1 MNYFKK
7 YVKELFDIY
16 SRGDARE
23 ESFYATL
30 REFLKQFAQDKGKE
44 GIKITILPKKTE
56 AGNPDFQ
63 IWDGRNKLIGYIEAK
78 FPASN
83 LDKIEESSQLLRYR
97 EVYHNL
103 ILTDFFEFR
112 LYRYG
117 KLIDK
122 ALLARPYLMSKLGG
136 VPPLEDIKGVES
148 LLTKFFSFA
157 LPAFITPEKLA
168 EELAKK
174 TRFLKTQ
181 ILLERL
187 KDKKSKL
194 YDFYKA
200 FEKYLLPSLSVDDF
214 ADFFAQTIS
223 YALFAARIRTHNSF
237 TRQTAYH
244 AIPRNLG
251 VLREIFRYIS
261 ASDIESEELQFRVR
275 VDDMVSLLAEA
286 DINSM
291 TKHMVQR
298 GKLDLIYHFYE
309 PFLATYDPER
319 RERLGVYYTPE
330 QVVRYIVRSVDYLL
344 REKFHKS
351 DGLAD
356 YSVKILDPAA
366 GTMTFIGEAIR
377 SATASFVSKWGE
389 GSKRQ
394 FIEDHI
400 LEDFYAFEYLM
411 APYVIGHL
419 KIGLELEELGYELP
433 ENRRFKFYLTN
444 TLTMEELEASNIPLL
459 REMTEEARSAQ
470 KVKSKETPILVVLGN
485 PPYSVSS
492 SNKSEWIEN
501 LMETYKSA
509 VRGERNIQ
517 PLSDD
522 YIKFIRFAHWKIVQ
536 TGHGIVGFITNNS
549 YLSGLIHRGMR
560 KALLDDFDEIYILD
574 LHGNARMGE
583 RAPDGSPDENVFDIM
598 QGVAIALFVRRPDH
612 DEKPAKVFYHSLF
625 GRREEKYDFLNSHDV
640 SNTPWEELKPFEPYY
655 FFVPKDFSLAAE
667 YEKFWSVA
675 EIFPVNS
682 ISITTSRD
690 KFVIDFDK
698 NALRQR
704 ISVFRDLRK
713 SDEEIRILYG
723 LRDTSYFKLP
733 QARQKVAQDE
743 DWELKII
750 SILYRPFDVRW
761 IFYHTAVIE
770 RNRYRVMR
778 HMLVEENLGL
788 LTNRQIR
795 ASQIA
800 HSLATNLIADSH
812 VFETMHASLYLFPLY
827 LYHIPDEKKLALHG
841 EGERK
846 PNLNPEFIRQIE
858 QIVGKT
864 TPEKIFYYIYAVL
877 YCPTYRER
885 YQEFLRIDFPKIP
898 LPPGAEAFEK
908 FAEIGH
914 KLVELHLL
922 RAPELSNPVA
932 KFHGEG
938 DCVVQKIKYDPQK
951 RRVWIN
957 KTQYFSPVEPE
968 WWEYHIGGYQVL
980 EKWLKDRKR
989 RRLSLEESQ
998 TYCKIITAIEKTIE
1012 LQGRLR
1018 EIYRRLE

>member
-1 MNYFKK
+1 
-7 YVKELFDIY
+7 
-16 SRGDARE
+16 
-23 ESFYATL
+23 
-30 REFLKQFAQDKGKE
+30 
-44 GIKITILPKKTE
+44 
-56 AGNPDFQ
+56 
-63 IWDGRNKLIGYIEAK
+63 
-78 FPASN
+78 
-83 LDKIEESSQLLRYR
+83 
-97 EVYHNL
+97 
-103 ILTDFFEFR
+103 
-112 LYRYG
+112 
-117 KLIDK
+117 
-122 ALLARPYLMSKLGG
+122 
-136 VPPLEDIKGVES
+136 
-148 LLTKFFSFA
+148 
-157 LPAFITPEKLA
+157 
-168 EELAKK
+168 
-174 TRFLKTQ
+174 
-181 ILLERL
+181 
-187 KDKKSKL
+187 
-194 YDFYKA
+194 
-200 FEKYLLPSLSVDDF
+200 
-214 ADFFAQTIS
+214 
-223 YALFAARIRTHNSF
+223 
-237 TRQTAYH
+237 
-244 AIPRNLG
+244 
-251 VLREIFRYIS
+251 
-261 ASDIESEELQFRVR
+261 
-275 VDDMVSLLAEA
+275 
-286 DINSM
+286 
-291 TKHMVQR
+291 
-298 GKLDLIYHFYE
+298 
-309 PFLATYDPER
+309 ATYDPER

-377 SATASFVSKWGE
+377 NATTSFVSKWGE

-433 ENRRFKFYLTN
+433 EDRRFKFYLTN

-560 KALLDDFDEIYILD
+560 KTLLDDFDEIYILD

-598 QGVAIALFVRRPDH
+598 QGVAVALFVRHPDH
-612 DEKPAKVFYHSLF
+612 DDEKPAKVFYHSLF

-655 FFVPKDFSLAAE
+655 FFVPKDFSRAAE

-675 EIFPVNS
+675 EIFKLG
-682 ISITTSRD
+682 TAGLETGRD
-690 KFVIDFDK
+690 SALIHFDK
-698 NALRQR
+698 GSLIPIMKAIANQN
-704 ISVFRDLRK
+704 ISDK
-713 SDEEIRILYG
+713 EIETLYG
-723 LRDTSYFKLP
+723 IRDTSGWNFTLRRKLLL
-733 QARQKVAQDE
+733 KEGFDE
-743 DWELKII
+743 SNIKPV
-750 SILYRPFDVRW
+750 LYRPFDVRYTY
-761 IFYHTAVIE
+761 YHSFLRRPQE
-770 RNRYRVMR
+770 NVMR
-778 HMLVEENLGL
+778 HMLAGENLGL
-788 LTNRQIR
+788 LTVRQFNTPSFAHALCTDIIAERCSVSIR
-795 ASQIA
+795 TRE
-800 HSLATNLIADSH
+800 LA
-812 VFETMHASLYLFPLY
+812 YLFPLY
-827 LYHIPDEKKLALHG
+827 LYHISDEERLALHG
-841 EGERK
+841 DVERE
-846 PNLNPEFIRQIE
+846 PNLNPEFVRQIE

-864 TPEKIFYYIYAVL
+864 TPERIFYYIYAVL

-898 LPPGAEAFEK
+898 LPPSAEAFEK

-914 KLVELHLL
+914 RLVELHLL

-980 EKWLKDRKR
+980 EKWLKDRRR

-998 TYCKIITAIEKTIE
+998 TYCKIITAIEKTVE

>member
-1 MNYFKK
+1 M
-7 YVKELFDIY
+7 
-16 SRGDARE
+16 E
-23 ESFYATL
+23 E
-30 REFLKQFAQDKGKE
+30 
-44 GIKITILPKKTE
+44 P
-56 AGNPDFQ
+56 
-63 IWDGRNKLIGYIEAK
+63 
-78 FPASN
+78 
-83 LDKIEESSQLLRYR
+83 
-97 EVYHNL
+97 
-103 ILTDFFEFR
+103 
-112 LYRYG
+112 
-117 KLIDK
+117 
-122 ALLARPYLMSKLGG
+122 
-136 VPPLEDIKGVES
+136 
-148 LLTKFFSFA
+148 
-157 LPAFITPEKLA
+157 
-168 EELAKK
+168 
-174 TRFLKTQ
+174 
-181 ILLERL
+181 
-187 KDKKSKL
+187 
-194 YDFYKA
+194 
-200 FEKYLLPSLSVDDF
+200 
-214 ADFFAQTIS
+214 
-223 YALFAARIRTHNSF
+223 
-237 TRQTAYH
+237 
-244 AIPRNLG
+244 
-251 VLREIFRYIS
+251 
-261 ASDIESEELQFRVR
+261 QFRGM

-286 DINSM
+286 DIYSM

-344 REKFHKS
+344 REKFRKS

-389 GSKRQ
+389 GSKTQ

-433 ENRRFKFYLTN
+433 EDRRFKFYLTN

-470 KVKSKETPILVVLGN
+470 KVKSKEIPILVVLGN

-598 QGVAIALFVRRPDH
+598 QGVAVVLFVRRPDH

-625 GRREEKYDFLNSHDV
+625 GKREEKYDFLNSHDV
-640 SNTPWEELKPFEPYY
+640 SDTPWEELKPFEPYY
-655 FFVPKDFSLAAE
+655 FFVPKDFSRAAE

-682 ISITTSRD
+682 SGITTHRD
-690 KFVIDFDK
+690 RFVIDFDR

-704 ISVFRDLRK
+704 ISIFRDPRK
-713 SDEEIRILYG
+713 SDEEIRTLYE
-723 LRDTSYFKLP
+723 LRDTPYFKLP
-733 QARQKVAQDE
+733 QARQKVAAD
-743 DWELKII
+743 DNWEKKIVPV
-750 SILYRPFDVRW
+750 LYRPFDVRW
-761 IFYHTAVIE
+761 IFYHTAVIDRHRE
-770 RNRYRVMR
+770 NVMR
-778 HMLVEENLGL
+778 HMLAGENLGL
-788 LTNRQIR
+788 LVMRQYYYKVNEYCYVFVSDLITERRVFISNRG
-795 ASQIA
+795 A
-800 HSLATNLIADSH
+800 HYH
-812 VFETMHASLYLFPLY
+812 FPLY
-827 LYHIPDEKKLALHG
+827 LYHISDDERLALHG
-841 EGERK
+841 DVERE
-846 PNLNPEFIRQIE
+846 PNLNPEFVRQIE

-864 TPEKIFYYIYAVL
+864 TPERIFYYIYAVL

-914 KLVELHLL
+914 RLVELHLL

-938 DCVVQKIKYDPQK
+938 DCVVQKIKYDPQQ

-957 KTQYFSPVEPE
+957 ETQYFSPVEPE
-968 WWEYHIGGYQVL
+968 WWDYHIGGYQVL

-998 TYCKIITAIEKTIE
+998 TYCKIITAIEQTVE

-1018 EIYRRLE
+1018 EIYRRLK